1 VSKPAVSILPS
12 RWEAGFAQSPA
23 KPIRGTTLHALL
35 CLLFPDRIALRFG
48 FPDAPRSFGFC
59 RQCIC
64 WRISRS
70 LWNGTGG
77 FGRGSDLLI
86 FGEPASSAVFF
97 FRLRFG
103 GVTEGVSP
111 DSAWITLAGSAASG
125 GTASTFLRVR
135 VFLIGGDE
143 AISPF
148 ETCETST
155 GFTPTDFG
163 GTSVGFATTSGV
175 SRGGSGGTGAIS
187 SPPWSSRHTCSRFAS
202 VWFNRCSPS

>member
-1 VSKPAVSILPS
+1 MVVHSYEFVFIHYDNRFGYLCQVDIQLSHVSARNRSVATVSKLAVSILPS

-86 FGEPASSAVFF
+86 FG
-97 FRLRFG
+97 
-103 GVTEGVSP
+103 
-111 DSAWITLAGSAASG
+111 
-125 GTASTFLRVR
+125 
-135 VFLIGGDE
+135 
-143 AISPF
+143 
-148 ETCETST
+148 
-155 GFTPTDFG
+155 
-163 GTSVGFATTSGV
+163 
-175 SRGGSGGTGAIS
+175 GTGLVCGFLLSA
-187 SPPWSSRHTCSRFAS
+187 PFWWSDGGCLS
-202 VWFNRCSPS
+202 